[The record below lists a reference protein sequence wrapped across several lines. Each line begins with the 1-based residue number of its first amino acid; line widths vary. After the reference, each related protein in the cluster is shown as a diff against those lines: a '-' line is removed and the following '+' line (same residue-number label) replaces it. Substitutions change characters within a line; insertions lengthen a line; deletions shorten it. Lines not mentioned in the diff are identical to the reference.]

1 MTMNYLIDNDSTL
14 SGNILDDSLTQTQN
28 LDPLENSYNSS
39 LPDIQPAAL
48 DTDVLGSLLAL

>member
-1 MTMNYLIDNDSTL
+1 MTMNNIFDNDSTS

-28 LDPLENSYNSS
+28 LDPLENSYDSS
-39 LPDIQPAAL
+39 LPDFQSAPL